1 MPVLWSLNSEKR
13 LQNRKY
19 LSLDKKRF
27 SSELTGKDLP
37 AHQMADSLSS
47 KRDRAEELIQSVK
60 IFSSLPNKFLDQL
73 FQIQQSKHPIVFPT
87 MKHDKSHTVG
97 SCIRASMYPALLDIS
112 KWRELG
118 WGSQKEYQ
126 AWLSTSMLFA
136 FSGTAHYCSAPR
148 VFDYKYP
155 DARDESVFE
164 RLAPNEIKTTN
175 ILSVAGFEYRGYSGD
190 VAGSYEDVAY
200 YSTHIMSMIL
210 RAAEETKTTH
220 IVLIPFG
227 MGVFLPQDES
237 YKSKIKE
244 NILEGWIDGLSNYKG
259 PKITIHCCLFPGHFA
274 TIQDRVSQ
282 NKQIEL
288 VNTQGQDAY
297 VLTNR
302 LQDSGHN
309 TFMVNA
315 GDHDWIALLD
325 KEGTPGQC
333 GRNHTLFHSTAD
345 EYLSLM
351 TLFSFFSI
359 QNMYK
364 FLVLDTCESVDEAVL
379 SIAKFNPELVF
390 LDIQMPNKNGFQ
402 LFKEIHDI
410 NFEVIFTTAHSEFA
424 IDAIKCSA
432 LDYLLKPINYIDLLE
447 TVKKFDS
454 KLHKA
459 SQQDK
464 LMLLIENIDTGSS
477 EFKKIAFPTETGFE
491 LIKTNAILYC

>member
-297 VLTNR
+297 VITISCFALV
-302 LQDSGHN
+302 
-309 TFMVNA
+309 MV
-315 GDHDWIALLD
+315 G
-325 KEGTPGQC
+325 
-333 GRNHTLFHSTAD
+333 
-345 EYLSLM
+345 
-351 TLFSFFSI
+351 
-359 QNMYK
+359 
-364 FLVLDTCESVDEAVL
+364 V
-379 SIAKFNPELVF
+379 
-390 LDIQMPNKNGFQ
+390 
-402 LFKEIHDI
+402 
-410 NFEVIFTTAHSEFA
+410 
-424 IDAIKCSA
+424 
-432 LDYLLKPINYIDLLE
+432 
-447 TVKKFDS
+447 
-454 KLHKA
+454 
-459 SQQDK
+459 
-464 LMLLIENIDTGSS
+464 
-477 EFKKIAFPTETGFE
+477 AFGVVQ
-491 LIKTNAILYC
+491 